1 MEHDPARTNRT
12 EDGSYMLI
20 RYLGRCTLDHPLS
33 SRALIRPPV
42 LCADPDQFGGMLPGV
57 TRRHLPI
64 TRELSFFQLVLQ
76 IGDIRLAV
84 VKRPPCAS
92 QASLTKGQIGI
103 ALPMSDSLGLKLNG
117 LRADRPLLF
126 THGLTI
132 PHRIFQPSELTI
144 GAVFIPAERSD
155 REWPALTQA
164 ARIDYVQ
171 PVALKHLRLM
181 IRDVLDLASGDPQL
195 FSQDDAQLGM
205 QESLLGAIDHA
216 FITAQLE
223 NQTCL
228 ATGRYV
234 KICNMADELIRS
246 HTTKPP
252 SRGEVAAAVGV
263 TTRTLHNAM
272 VSVNGMSPLKF
283 ITLNRLWATRA
294 ALLQADPASLIKTI
308 ALDHG
313 FWHVGRFS
321 QAYRSLFGELPSVTL
336 ASSAQHGIRPEN

>member
-1 MEHDPARTNRT
+1 MARTCST
-12 EDGSYMLI
+12 
-20 RYLGRCTLDHPLS
+20 TLEEASRRATSDPLS
-33 SRALIRPPV
+33 SRASVRPPV
-42 LCADPDQFGGMLPGV
+42 LYTDPDQFSGMLPGV
-57 TRRHLPI
+57 RRRHLPI
-64 TRELSFFQLVLQ
+64 TRESTFLQSVLQ
-76 IGDIRLAV
+76 IGYIRLAV

-92 QASLTKGQIGI
+92 EASLKQGQIGI
-103 ALPMSDSLGLKLNG
+103 ALPICESPGLKLNG

-144 GAVFIPAERSD
+144 GAVFIPAGQGD
-155 REWPALTQA
+155 REWPAPTQT

-171 PVALKHLRLM
+171 PVALKRLRSM
-181 IRDVLDLASGDPQL
+181 IRNVLDLASNDPQL
-195 FSQDDAQLGM
+195 FSRDEAQLGM
-205 QESLLGAIDHA
+205 QESLLSAIDHA

-223 NQTCL
+223 KPTCL

-234 KICNMADELIRS
+234 QICNMADEFIRS
-246 HTTKPP
+246 HTTKSP
-252 SRGEVAAAVGV
+252 SRAEIAAAVGV

-294 ALLQADPASLIKTI
+294 ALLRADPGSLIKTI

-321 QAYRSLFGELPSVTL
+321 QAYRSLFGEPPSVTL
-336 ASSAQHGIRPEN
+336 AGNAA